1 MHAIERLLKG
11 FERFQ
16 QHYFEEAP
24 ALYDALRA
32 GQHPQTLLIGCSD
45 SRVDPGLLLGS
56 DPGDLFTVRN
66 VANLVPPCHETESG
80 RLHGVSAAIQFAV
93 EQLRVARIIVMGH
106 SGCGGIR
113 ALLARPAADGDTPA
127 PRQDFI
133 GPWVRIA
140 APARHLVDQ
149 TMPDAS
155 ADQRQH
161 ACEQASILV
170 SLRNLESFP
179 FVRDARERGALTLHG
194 WYFDIAAGALLA
206 YSDRADSFLPLV
218 CPLPAAHPG
227 GIRNRLRPTRRHDD
241 ACTDGEADGKAA
253 RSYVDPT
260 LSGMD
265 T

>member
-16 QHYFEEAP
+16 QHYFEDAP
-24 ALYDALRA
+24 ALFDALRA

-56 DPGDLFTVRN
+56 NPGDLFTVRN
-66 VANLVPPCHETESG
+66 VANLVPPCNETESG

-113 ALLARPAADGDTPA
+113 ALLARPEVEGDTTQTQV

-140 APARHLVDQ
+140 ASARHLVEQ
-149 TMPDAS
+149 TMPGAS
-155 ADQRQH
+155 AEQRQH

-179 FVRDARERGALTLHG
+179 FVREACERGELSLHG

-206 YSDRADSFLPLV
+206 YSERADGFLPLV
-218 CPLPAAHPG
+218 CPLPDA
-227 GIRNRLRPTRRHDD
+227 NTHDVRETIT
-241 ACTDGEADGKAA
+241 A
-253 RSYVDPT
+253 S
-260 LSGMD
+260 
-265 T
+265 

>member
-1 MHAIERLLKG
+1 MHTIERLLKG

-16 QHYFEEAP
+16 QHYFEDAP
-24 ALYDALRA
+24 ALFDALRA

-66 VANLVPPCHETESG
+66 VANLVPPCSEMETG
-80 RLHGVSAAIQFAV
+80 QLHGVSAAIQFAV

-113 ALLARPAADGDTPA
+113 ALLARPEAEGDTAPA
-127 PRQDFI
+127 RAGQDFI

-140 APARHLVDQ
+140 APARRLVEQ

-155 ADQRQH
+155 AEQRQH

-179 FVRDARERGALTLHG
+179 FVRAACERGELTLHG

-218 CPLPAAHPG
+218 CPLPDAPVCEVRH
-227 GIRNRLRPTRRHDD
+227 IVTTVRP
-241 ACTDGEADGKAA
+241 
-253 RSYVDPT
+253 
-260 LSGMD
+260 
-265 T
+265 